1 MVPLNAEC
9 PISSMI
15 ITSEIRRI
23 NKIGWGGGGGGG
35 GGGRE
40 TRNEYREE

>member
-23 NKIGWGGGGGGG
+23 NKIGWGGGGGEGG
-35 GGGRE
+35 GGGRSGDE
-40 TRNEYREE
+40 K